1 MEVAATGPVK
11 MAAADSLVLTTT
23 LVVTA
28 PVEVAETGSIEAAA
42 GPVEVAVVDMVMT
55 SVADDEG
62 SRTTMG
68 SNTDDCTTL
77 FLCGENRKQ
86 RAIGISKYKY
96 KHNPNS
102 CMKRKKY
109 MYA

>member
-1 MEVAATGPVK
+1 MTALVEVAATGPVK

-28 PVEVAETGSIEAAA
+28 PVEVAATGSIEAAA

-62 SRTTMG
+62 SRPPWAVTQIIVPRCF
-68 SNTDDCTTL
+68 SVVKI
-77 FLCGENRKQ
+77 ENKEQ
-86 RAIGISKYKY
+86 
-96 KHNPNS
+96 
-102 CMKRKKY
+102 
-109 MYA
+109 